1 MEPRL
6 LVALLLLPFAGIFAY
21 TMWHEILRYRRDGRA
36 AYGLGYCEETDSTH
50 VTLLGDTETSYD
62 PEETDSTGQGHLRD
76 R

>member
-6 LVALLLLPFAGIFAY
+6 LVALLILPFAGIFAY

-50 VTLLGDTETSYD
+50 VTLLGDDETGYD
-62 PEETDSTGQGHLRD
+62 PEETATSAKAD
-76 R
+76 